1 MGSILTPI
9 LFQTFLND
17 PFLCLTKSDLHNAAD
32 GNVIS
37 VTQQPLEMFC
47 KKVVFKKLKEKFYN
61 FFFAKLTGKHLC
73 RTLLLTKLQARV
85 NFANF

>member
-37 VTQQPLEMFC
+37 VT
-47 KKVVFKKLKEKFYN
+47 
-61 FFFAKLTGKHLC
+61 
-73 RTLLLTKLQARV
+73 
-85 NFANF
+85 